1 MRCIFTNIVDMIWI
15 PIPLIEWWVFVHFH
29 HVSFTW
35 SAFWLSQYSWYVQCV
50 MTELYS
56 LVDGL
61 ILFPIAY
68 CLDYPADAGTLVDSY
83 ISGKIL
89 QLKEQVATLEK
100 REERWASNEFLL
112 IFALLLI
119 ASGEE
124 VETSD
129 FLVFFDEDTRQFLLI
144 ESQSSE
150 GPAVNFLGTR

>member
-1 MRCIFTNIVDMIWI
+1 MRCIYSNIVDVIWI
-15 PIPLIEWWVFVHFH
+15 LLKEWWVFIHFH
-29 HVSFTW
+29 HFSFSW
-35 SAFWLSQYSWYVQCV
+35 SSFWLSQYSWYVQCV

-56 LVDGL
+56 VVDGL
-61 ILFPIAY
+61 ILFPIA

-89 QLKEQVATLEK
+89 QLKEQIATLEK
-100 REERWASNEFLL
+100 REERWTCNEFLL
-112 IFALLLI
+112 VFAFLLI
-119 ASGEE
+119 ASCKE

-129 FLVFFDEDTRQFLLI
+129 FSVLFDEDTRRFLLI